1 MCNENKKDFD
11 KEAAQWDAN
20 PGRVKLANQIADAI
34 IREGSLDRSMNALDF
49 GCGTGLVT
57 LRIQPLVKS
66 ILGVDSSQG
75 MLNILQE
82 KIGALGMKN
91 VRTQLV
97 DFEKGGLVEGLFE
110 LIISSMTLHHIT
122 DTAALFRQLYG
133 LLIPGGRLCI
143 ADLDKEDGSFHTD
156 NTGVF
161 HFGFARD
168 YLRRLLQEAG
178 FKDIH
183 DVTAAKVQR
192 VGEGEGI
199 SEFPV
204 FLIIT
209 RK

>member
-1 MCNENKKDFD
+1 
-11 KEAAQWDAN
+11 
-20 PGRVKLANQIADAI
+20 
-34 IREGSLDRSMNALDF
+34 
-49 GCGTGLVT
+49 
-57 LRIQPLVKS
+57 
-66 ILGVDSSQG
+66 
-75 MLNILQE
+75 
-82 KIGALGMKN
+82 LGMKN

>member
-34 IREGSLDRSMNALDF
+34 IREGLLDRSMNALDF